1 MKNKHNIL
9 ILLTFFL
16 LTGSC
21 KKDFL
26 NVTPLDQYA
35 EDGVWKDP
43 ALIQSFVNNIYIGIP
58 HGFSAIMLSSCAD
71 ESMAVWDWESSNV
84 TNSLLTPSYLG
95 IFDISFW
102 TSKMRYITWNTS
114 YKNIR
119 ACNIFLEKIE
129 GVTFDDK
136 NLKDQLTGEV
146 HFLRAYYYHQLTSL
160 YGGVPIITKA
170 YILNDDFLAPRN
182 TYDECIKFVT
192 EECDKA
198 AALLPARQSG
208 NNKGRASKAAAL
220 TLKSR
225 TLLYAASDL
234 ANNTTWATGFSK
246 LELIGYVGGDRT
258 ARWKA
263 AKDAAKAVIDLG
275 ANSLYKA
282 NPVLNENTSK
292 NYGDIFLLTETSEDI
307 WVRFVL
313 AQYENDWDNGNP
325 GLFNGP
331 NGWHNWGGNTP
342 IGQLVDDY
350 EMIDGSKFDWNN
362 PVHKASPYENRDPR
376 FYASILYNGAKWRPR
391 PADVKDLDP
400 NGIVQTGFYE
410 KPGNVVKPGLDTKK
424 SPIEDWNGTSTG
436 YYLKKFIDPNVDAQY
451 FKQEIPWRFM
461 RYTEVILNYAEAC
474 IALGQETE
482 AKTYLNMIR
491 KRAGM
496 PDVPASE
503 TGLDLLNRYRNERRI
518 ELAYEEQRY
527 FDVRRWMIAPQVYT
541 NAKAVNILYKLLPD
555 NTTSA
560 TPTYSLSTVQQ
571 RSWKNSHYYLPIKLD
586 EINKNKN
593 LIQNPLY

>member
-1 MKNKHNIL
+1 MKNKSYIL
-9 ILLTFFL
+9 IVLTFFL

-26 NVTPLDQYA
+26 TVTPLDQYA

-43 ALIQSFVNNIYIGIP
+43 ALIQSFVNNIYLGIP
-58 HGFSAIMLSSCAD
+58 HGFSALMLSSCAD

-95 IFDISFW
+95 IFDLNFW
-102 TSKMRYITWNTS
+102 TSKMRYITWDTS

-136 NLKDQLTGEV
+136 NFKDQLTGEV

-198 AALLPARQSG
+198 AALLPASQSG

-246 LELIGYVGGDRT
+246 PELIGYVGGDRT

-410 KPGNVVKPGLDTKK
+410 KPGNVVKAGLDTKK

-496 PDVPASE
+496 PDIPASE
-503 TGLDLLNRYRNERRI
+503 TGLLLLNRYRNERRI

>member
-1 MKNKHNIL
+1 MKNKSYIL
-9 ILLTFFL
+9 IVLTFFL

-26 NVTPLDQYA
+26 TVTPLDQYA

-43 ALIQSFVNNIYIGIP
+43 ALIQSFVNNIYLGIP
-58 HGFSAIMLSSCAD
+58 HGFSALMLSSCAD

-95 IFDISFW
+95 IFDLNFW
-102 TSKMRYITWNTS
+102 TSKMRYITWDTS

-136 NLKDQLTGEV
+136 NFKDQLTGEV

-198 AALLPARQSG
+198 AALLPASQSG
-208 NNKGRASKAAAL
+208 NSKGRASKAAAL

-246 LELIGYVGGDRT
+246 PELIGYVGGDRI

-275 ANSLYKA
+275 VNSLYKA

-376 FYASILYNGAKWRPR
+376 FYASILYNGAKWRQR

-496 PDVPASE
+496 PDIPASE
-503 TGLDLLNRYRNERRI
+503 TGLLLLNRYRNERRI

-560 TPTYSLSTVQQ
+560 APTYSLSTVQQ